1 MLNLNG
7 SMLADIVLAFMV
19 VEGFALWIWRR
30 YSGRGLATREIL
42 VMLSGGLCLT
52 LALRAALTAQTW
64 IWVALPLIGALV
76 VHVIDLRDR
85 LSRRALH

>member
-19 VEGFALWIWRR
+19 VEGVALWLWHR

-42 VMLSGGLCLT
+42 VMLGGGLCLT
-52 LALRAALTAQTW
+52 LALRAALTSQTW
-64 IWVALPLIGALV
+64 IWVALPLLGALV
-76 VHVIDLRDR
+76 VHVVDLRDR
-85 LSRRALH
+85 LRRRALL